1 MQNQSTEIR
10 HDWQLTEILQLFSLP
25 FNELIFIAQTL
36 HRCYFNP
43 NEIQLSSLLNIKTGQ
58 CSEDCAY
65 CSQSAHFKTALE
77 SEPLM
82 PTDAIIAAAKQAK
95 AKGATRFCMGA
106 AWRSPKTKDFTQLL
120 EVIVAIKQL
129 ELETCMTLGMLNT
142 TQAQQLK
149 AAGLDYYNHNLD
161 TSSDY
166 YKNIVTTHTYQERL
180 DTLAEVQKANIK
192 LCCGGIIGM
201 GERVAD
207 RADLLRH
214 LANLPKHPESVPINL
229 LIPIAGTPLENSQAV
244 DSFDLVRCIAVA
256 RILMPT
262 SYVRLSAGRSE
273 MADTLQA
280 LCFLAGANSI
290 FYGDKLLTTDNAEI
304 THDKQLLDR
313 LGLNRAFS

>member
-1 MQNQSTEIR
+1 MNNEFTEIR
-10 HDWQLTEILQLFSLP
+10 HDWQLTEILELFALP
-25 FNELIFIAQTL
+25 FNELIFIAQTR
-36 HRCYFNP
+36 HRRYFNP
-43 NEIQLSSLLNIKTGQ
+43 NQIQLSSLLNIKTGQ

-82 PTDAIIAAAKQAK
+82 STEKIVAAAKQAK

-106 AWRSPKTKDFTQLL
+106 AWRSPKTKDFAQLL
-120 EVIVAIKQL
+120 AVIAEIKQL
-129 ELETCMTLGMLNT
+129 ELETCMTLGMLNS

-161 TSSDY
+161 TSSDF

-180 DTLAEVQKANIK
+180 DTLAQVQKAHIK

-201 GERVAD
+201 GESVQD
-207 RADLLRH
+207 RADLLRN
-214 LANLPKHPESVPINL
+214 LANLAQHPDSVPINL
-229 LIPIAGTPLENSQAV
+229 LIPVSGTPLENSQTV

-262 SYVRLSAGRSE
+262 SYVRLSAGRHA
-273 MADTLQA
+273 MVDTLQA

-290 FYGDKLLTTDNAEI
+290 FYGDKLLTTDNTDVEQ
-304 THDKQLLDR
+304 DNRLFER
-313 LGLNRAFS
+313 LGLQSV